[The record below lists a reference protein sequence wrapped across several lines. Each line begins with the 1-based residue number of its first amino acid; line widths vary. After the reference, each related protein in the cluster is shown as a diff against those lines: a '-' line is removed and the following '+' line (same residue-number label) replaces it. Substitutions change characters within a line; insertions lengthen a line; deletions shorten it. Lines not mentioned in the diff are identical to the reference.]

1 MIQAVIF
8 DMDGVL
14 IDSEPLWK
22 LAEVEGFGKV
32 GLDLTFTECEQTV
45 GLRIDEVVKLW
56 HERVNWPDKSVQ
68 EVADD
73 IVDILI
79 REIKLQGE
87 ALPGVMEALELCK
100 KLNLKVGL
108 ATSSSNRIIK
118 AVMERL
124 EIEHFFDAI
133 QSAEDEEFGKPHPA
147 VFLNCAKRLGVNP
160 LKCLV
165 IEDSFNGIV
174 AAKAARMEV
183 IAIPEKSHQN
193 DPRLVIADHQLDSLL
208 DFSPAIISK

>member
-56 HERVNWPDKSVQ
+56 YERVNWPDKSVK

-79 REIKLQGE
+79 REIKQQGE
-87 ALPGVMEALELCK
+87 ALPGVLEALELCK

-124 EIEHFFDAI
+124 EIEHYFDAI